1 MTPHRRML
9 KRAGTYAAALLV
21 LVLIAFP
28 LYGVMLTS
36 VQRESDIRSR
46 DVSFV
51 PRYIDASHYRE
62 VLSPGHIVPIREAM
76 LNSLV
81 ISTLS
86 ALIAVAIALPATY
99 ALGRMRVPGKKV
111 ILAMLVSIYL
121 LPTLLFVIPL
131 YIKAVELGLVDTY
144 PGLII
149 PYVAFLLPFLVW
161 ILGGFLKAV
170 PIEVEEA
177 AKLDGATR
185 FQLITKIVLP
195 LMQPGILAALLMGFI
210 LSWIEFLTPLLFTG
224 RLKVLTVSLGL
235 YRSTFDIQIGQLAA
249 AAVVTALPVI
259 VLTIV
264 FQRNIREAVAAGA
277 DR

>member
-1 MTPHRRML
+1 MRPAHRSIR
-9 KRAGTYAAALLV
+9 RFGTYAAAV
-21 LVLIAFP
+21 AVFVLIAFP

-36 VQRESDIRSR
+36 VQREADIRSR
-46 DVSFV
+46 DVNFV

-62 VLSPGHIVPIREAM
+62 VLSVGHIVPIREAM
-76 LNSLV
+76 VNSFI

-86 ALIAVAIALPATY
+86 ALIAVAIAVPATY
-99 ALGRMRVPGKKV
+99 ALGRMQVPAKKY
-111 ILAMLVSIYL
+111 ILAALVSIYL

-177 AKLDGATR
+177 ARLDGATR
-185 FQLITKIVLP
+185 LQLMTKIVLP

-259 VLTIV
+259 VLTVV

>member
-1 MTPHRRML
+1 MSGRRL
-9 KRAGTYAAALLV
+9 LRRVGTYAAALLV

-28 LYGVMLTS
+28 LYGVVLTS
-36 VQRESDIRSR
+36 VQREADIRSR
-46 DVSFV
+46 DVNFL
-51 PRYIDASHYRE
+51 PRYVDTSHYRE

-76 LNSLV
+76 VNSLIV
-81 ISTLS
+81 AVLS
-86 ALIAVAIALPATY
+86 AVIAVVIALPATY
-99 ALGRMRVPGKKV
+99 ALGRMRVPAKKL
-111 ILAMLVSIYL
+111 ILGALVSIYL

-161 ILGGFLKAV
+161 ILGGFLKSV

-177 AKLDGATR
+177 ARLDGANR
-185 FQLITKIVLP
+185 FHLITKIVLP
-195 LMQPGILAALLMGFI
+195 LMKPGILAALLMGFI

-259 VLTIV
+259 VLTLL
-264 FQRNIREAVAAGA
+264 FQRNIREAVIVGA